1 MFTTI
6 CMYFGLLIVGAIL
19 SYKGLISDKIN
30 NKLSKIQMFFLFVL
44 IFVMGIR
51 LGMNEEVINSLTTI
65 GIKAFIFSLATI
77 AGSIICV
84 YIVNKKV
91 KLLDTQTELE
101 EDIKND

>member
-91 KLLDTQTELE
+91 KLLDKQTELE

>member
-65 GIKAFIFSLATI
+65 GIKAFIFSLSTI